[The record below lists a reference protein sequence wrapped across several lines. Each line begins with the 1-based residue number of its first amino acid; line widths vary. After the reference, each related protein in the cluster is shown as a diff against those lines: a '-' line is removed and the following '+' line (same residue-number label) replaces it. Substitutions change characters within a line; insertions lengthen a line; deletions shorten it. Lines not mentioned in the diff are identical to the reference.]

1 MWIAWTAFGI
11 VSAVVVVM
19 LVVRARRPAT
29 PKRLRQP
36 DIEGVDHGKL
46 PEPGSDEIP
55 HRSDGRL
62 MPGSEEYRNR
72 QGLTVRMVC
81 SMECSRDATRQL

>member
-1 MWIAWTAFGI
+1 MWIVWTALGI

-19 LVVRARRPAT
+19 LLMAARRPSQ

-36 DIEGVDHGKL
+36 DVEGADHGHL
-46 PEPGSDEIP
+46 PDPGTDDVA
-55 HRSDGRL
+55 HLRDGSV

-72 QGLTVRMVC
+72 QGKP
-81 SMECSRDATRQL
+81 

>member
-1 MWIAWTAFGI
+1 MWIVWTALGI
-11 VSAVVVVM
+11 VSAVVVVV
-19 LVVRARRPAT
+19 LVARARRPAT

-36 DIEGVDHGKL
+36 DIESVDHGDL
-46 PEPGSDEIP
+46 PQPGTDEVP

-72 QGLTVRMVC
+72 QGKP
-81 SMECSRDATRQL
+81 